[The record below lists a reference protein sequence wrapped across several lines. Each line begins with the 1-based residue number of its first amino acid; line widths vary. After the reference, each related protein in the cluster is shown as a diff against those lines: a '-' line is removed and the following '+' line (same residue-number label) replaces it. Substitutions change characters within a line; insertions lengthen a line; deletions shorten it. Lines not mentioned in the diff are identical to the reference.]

1 MLSQMI
7 NPCGKD
13 NFEARLLERGGQ
25 LNILARAKPKH
36 KPTHNT
42 GGERAKSWAK
52 AEAAGFGGGGWG
64 KKGQKAHGRCFD
76 AAHHAVFFGRVFL
89 EYVLLKVYFLEKKQ
103 ARQKR
108 RRQVL
113 EVEGGARK
121 RRRRMADVLT

>member
-42 GGERAKSWAK
+42 GGERARSSAK
-52 AEAAGFGGGGWG
+52 AEPAGFGGGGWS
-64 KKGQKAHGRCFD
+64 KKEEKAHGRCFD
-76 AAHHAVFFGRVFL
+76 AAHHPVFL
-89 EYVLLKVYFLEKKQ
+89 KGCFWNMSL
-103 ARQKR
+103 
-108 RRQVL
+108 
-113 EVEGGARK
+113 
-121 RRRRMADVLT
+121 